1 MSKPS
6 IEDPADFDSPLFGPL
21 SNDKSPKAGSSN
33 KENKD
38 SIKKEIE
45 NNASGSGSDSGN
57 SSSGSSSDESDSE
70 SGSRSGSNSETSSS
84 ESDDSESNERSE
96 RKTASHLDD
105 DSQDT
110 QSTNLSSKRGRPRKS
125 SINDIKQILRE
136 MSDDPDLLGL
146 RRSGRAKKRTC

>member
-1 MSKPS
+1 MVCNGIDNLYFFFLLQPS

-57 SSSGSSSDESDSE
+57 S
-70 SGSRSGSNSETSSS
+70 R
-84 ESDDSESNERSE
+84 
-96 RKTASHLDD
+96 
-105 DSQDT
+105 
-110 QSTNLSSKRGRPRKS
+110 
-125 SINDIKQILRE
+125 
-136 MSDDPDLLGL
+136 
-146 RRSGRAKKRTC
+146 